1 MVTMTRKHF
10 KVIAESLRTYRQKI
24 DFNDLAFRDLV
35 NDVMLSLEEFNPNF
49 DRSRFLSAVYD

>member
-1 MVTMTRKHF
+1 MTRKHF